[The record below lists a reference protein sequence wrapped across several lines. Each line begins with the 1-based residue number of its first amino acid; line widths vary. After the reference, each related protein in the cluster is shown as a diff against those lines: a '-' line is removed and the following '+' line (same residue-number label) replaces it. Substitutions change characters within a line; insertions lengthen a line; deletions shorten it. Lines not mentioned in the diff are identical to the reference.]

1 MFVEDILKQKEF
13 LLNPKRSDEFVVP
26 LYLEGWRYCN
36 VKIGSKVCT
45 VKPCVKGKLNK
56 ISTRVFKDELRETY
70 WSAALCHA
78 GRNGKRPK
86 NWKTLYA

>member
-1 MFVEDILKQKEF
+1 MFVEDILKLKDN

-45 VKPCVKGKLNK
+45 VKPCTKGKVQK
-56 ISTRVFKDELRETY
+56 YSPRMIKEELKETY
-70 WSAALCHA
+70 WAAAMYHA
-78 GRNGKRPK
+78 GRQGKRPK
-86 NWKTLYA
+86 NWKSLYA